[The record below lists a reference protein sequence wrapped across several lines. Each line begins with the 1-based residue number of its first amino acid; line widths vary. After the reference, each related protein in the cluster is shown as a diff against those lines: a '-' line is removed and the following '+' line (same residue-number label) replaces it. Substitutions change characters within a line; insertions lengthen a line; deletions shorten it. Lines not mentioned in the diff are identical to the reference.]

1 MKFYE
6 FVKWVAEM
14 RAAQR
19 EFFEKHNQRQ
29 LEKAK
34 RLEKRVDTVIA
45 ETLKTV
51 PEQTGMFEVTE
62 NDRNNA

>member
-6 FVKWVAEM
+6 FVKLVAEM